1 MEEFST
7 LQKISIWV
15 LPVLFAITIHE
26 VSHGWV
32 ANLLGDPTAKM
43 LGRLS
48 INPIKH
54 IDPVGTVVIP
64 AITLLLTGFIF
75 GYAKPVPVTFENLRN
90 PKRDMAWV
98 ALAGPGSNLLM
109 AVIWALW
116 IRLALQLI
124 QSYPTVGLFMIA
136 SGIAGILVNLILM
149 VLNLIP
155 LPPLDGGRVMT
166 SLLPTPIA
174 NQFAKIEPFGF
185 IILIFLLVV
194 GILGS
199 IIWPIVLQLLLS
211 FMQLAGLTE
220 QELSTLLVAIG
231 ALRV

>member
-7 LQKISIWV
+7 LQKISIWI

-54 IDPVGTVVIP
+54 IDPIGTVLIP
-64 AITLLLTGFIF
+64 AMTLLFTGFIF
-75 GYAKPVPVTFENLRN
+75 GYAKPVPVTYENLRK

-109 AVIWALW
+109 AVFWALL
-116 IRLALQLI
+116 IRLALQLF

-136 SGIAGILVNLILM
+136 SGIAGIMVNLILM

-166 SLLPTPIA
+166 SLLPAPLA

-185 IILIFLLVV
+185 IILIILLVV

-199 IIWPIVLQLLLS
+199 IIWPIVLQLLLGFS
-211 FMQLAGLTE
+211 QIAGLTE
-220 QELSTLLVAIG
+220 QELSALLIAIG
-231 ALRV
+231 ALRA

>member
-7 LQKISIWV
+7 LQKLSIWV

-48 INPIKH
+48 INPLKH

-64 AITLLLTGFIF
+64 AMTLLFTGFIF
-75 GYAKPVPVTFENLRN
+75 GYAKPVPVTYENLRS

-98 ALAGPGSNLLM
+98 ALAGPGSNLIM
-109 AVIWALW
+109 AFFWAFL
-116 IRLALQLI
+116 IRVALQMY
-124 QSYPTVGLFMIA
+124 QSYPAIGLFMIA

-149 VLNLIP
+149 VLNLLP
-155 LPPLDGGRVMT
+155 LPPLDGGRVVT
-166 SLLPTPIA
+166 SLLPKPISD
-174 NQFAKIEPFGF
+174 QFAKIEPFGF
-185 IILIFLLVV
+185 IILVILLVV
-194 GILGS
+194 GILGN
-199 IIWPIVLQLLLS
+199 IIWPVVMQLLLM

-220 QELSTLLVAIG
+220 QELSTLLYAIG
-231 ALRV
+231 ALRA